1 MRVAH
6 RDPAD
11 GARRVVTRLLL
22 ATRNPKKLVELRRI
36 LSSFEVVG
44 LDDVTHYPEVPET
57 GATFADNALLKAREG
72 FRRTALPT
80 VADDSG
86 IAVDALTGMP
96 GVLSAR
102 WSGRHGDDEAN
113 LRLVLD
119 QLADTPDERLGAAFH
134 AAVAYV
140 DEQGEIATSGVM
152 LGRLVRSPKGANGF
166 GYDPIFVPDGYSV
179 TSAEL
184 PSEEK
189 DAISHRG
196 RALRAL
202 ARRLA
207 EER

>member
-1 MRVAH
+1 M
-6 RDPAD
+6 
-11 GARRVVTRLLL
+11 TRLLL

-44 LDDVTHYPEVPET
+44 LDDVPAYPEVPET

-72 FRRTALPT
+72 FRRTGLAT

-86 IAVDALTGMP
+86 LAVDALNGMP

-102 WSGRHGDDEAN
+102 WCGRHGDDEAN
-113 LRLVLD
+113 LRLVLG

-140 DEQGEIATSGVM
+140 DAEGEIVTSGVM
-152 LGRLVRSPKGANGF
+152 PGRLVRSPRGSNGF
-166 GYDPIFVPDGYSV
+166 GYDPIFVPDGHSV

-184 PSEEK
+184 PSEDK

-202 ARRLA
+202 A
-207 EER
+207 ERIAVER